1 MVIVPMIV
9 MIGMAMRMAAMGVV
23 SAASG
28 LERLADLGNRR
39 AAPFEHGADHVIA
52 QNEDAFLLDLRREMA
67 IAKMPGKLDQMPA
80 ITGLDFE

>member
-23 SAASG
+23 GAASG

-39 AAPFEHGADHVIA
+39 TEPFEHGTDHVIA
-52 QNEDAFLLDLRREMA
+52 QNEDTFLFDLRREMA

-80 ITGLDFE
+80 IARPDFE